1 MHASVMRSE
10 QKPEAH
16 VRPDHSILSFP
27 YQLESRVTIC
37 KPLQGR
43 EESGGG
49 MYNVVKIFVVSR
61 GVWLYPHSAFRL
73 MKLLP
78 GRATCLLRPGEAEIS
93 LCSVWRDPRCCG
105 PALGAGLICPRQ
117 AWVAEVM
124 MDAQTQR
131 QLSLICVYG
140 IAEVDISSIRH
151 RGFGFVTFK
160 DSSGVEAL
168 CPIGSPTLGSILLIR

>member
-1 MHASVMRSE
+1 MRDTKQGGKQDSSDFVFHGKMRARACFGHAERAKARSSRASRPLHPLLSVPAGE
-10 QKPEAH
+10 QS
-16 VRPDHSILSFP
+16 DDL
-27 YQLESRVTIC
+27 QN
-37 KPLQGR
+37 PLQGR

-61 GVWLYPHSAFRL
+61 GVWLYPHSASRL

-140 IAEVDISSIRH
+140 LRKWISP
-151 RGFGFVTFK
+151 V
-160 DSSGVEAL
+160 SGTEAL
-168 CPIGSPTLGSILLIR
+168 VL